1 MIRVPQSI
9 GISGLLVMM
18 FLYLP
23 VMVLI
28 VLSFNAST
36 MGVAWKGF
44 SLQWYEKL
52 LADRSMIDATVNSVM
67 IASISTVFSLLL
79 GIGAAIGLEKWRES
93 HLLWMNIVMVLP
105 LVIPEILLGAALLM
119 VFVLFQIPLG
129 FGSIIIGHMVFNL
142 PLTVVILRARL
153 RKLDP
158 TWEDAARDLGAT
170 SWEVLTHIT
179 LPMLRPAIWGAALLS
194 FTVSLDDFVVTFFV
208 AGPGSTTLPLK
219 VFSMIKT
226 GMTPE
231 VNALSAVLVVVSMV
245 CVGLSWIFQQRAHV
259 SPTTPASSEIN
270 L

>member
-1 MIRVPQSI
+1 MIRVQRSV

-23 VMVLI
+23 VVVLI

-52 LADRSMIDATVNSVM
+52 WADRAILDATVNSLM
-67 IASISTVFSLLL
+67 IASIATVLSLLFGL
-79 GIGAAIGLEKWRES
+79 GAAIGLEKWRGR
-93 HLLWMNIVMVLP
+93 HTLWMNSLILLP
-105 LVIPEILLGAALLM
+105 LVIPEILLGVALLM
-119 VFVLFQIPLG
+119 VFVLFHIPLG

-226 GMTPE
+226 GLTPE
-231 VNALSAVLVVVSMV
+231 VNALSAVMVMVSMA

-259 SPTTPASSEIN
+259 SPTTPSPSD
-270 L
+270 